1 MSSAQESMKIVGE
14 NVPVNEANLVFN
26 EVLFGIAM
34 LAFVALVV
42 MEKLQPY
49 RRFNNDMEKNRFL
62 PIQRQSYLIIPKS
75 CKP

>member
-1 MSSAQESMKIVGE
+1 MSSTQESLKIVGE

-62 PIQRQSYLIIPKS
+62 PIQRQSYLIILF
-75 CKP
+75 